1 MNNFP
6 RHEGIT
12 GEAKGSC
19 QGSVTLLQMCS
30 VQGRPQALGS
40 SSSLPSAQT
49 VLEHQPCPASALE
62 MGASQGRLNFIQQQE
77 PALLGPGCVHAAGQ
91 SRLRLLQPL
100 QDLAKLSTN
109 QCPEDAKPAWLLAP
123 LGFSYFWCWWGGG
136 KNVKQDFSSCPYVM
150 PLLSFLLTFLST
162 DVALTAQCGHRYQP
176 RTWLSCLFFLKREQ
190 QGQWGNG
197 SCQGKERADLNFLH
211 FSRARNS

>member
-1 MNNFP
+1 MRGSLGKP
-6 RHEGIT
+6 RDDPRGLLLYCRCAVCRADPKLWGPAAHCPLHKPCWSISPALHQLWKWEHPKGGWT
-12 GEAKGSC
+12 SSNSRSQHSWVLAVSVQLDKAGWGSC
-19 QGSVTLLQMCS
+19 
-30 VQGRPQALGS
+30 
-40 SSSLPSAQT
+40 SLCRIWQSWAQT
-49 VLEHQPCPASALE
+49 SVLRMQNL
-62 MGASQGRLNFIQQQE
+62 
-77 PALLGPGCVHAAGQ
+77 PGCLLPWASHVSDAG
-91 SRLRLLQPL
+91 
-100 QDLAKLSTN
+100 
-109 QCPEDAKPAWLLAP
+109 E
-123 LGFSYFWCWWGGG
+123 GGG

-197 SCQGKERADLNFLH
+197 NCQGKERADLNFLH